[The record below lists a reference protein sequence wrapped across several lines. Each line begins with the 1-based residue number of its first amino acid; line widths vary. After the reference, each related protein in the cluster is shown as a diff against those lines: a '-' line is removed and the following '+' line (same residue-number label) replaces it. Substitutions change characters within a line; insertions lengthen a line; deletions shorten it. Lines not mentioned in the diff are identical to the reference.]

1 MLALL
6 LVSSRA
12 ALAGAMSHLD
22 SIGEH
27 LAECILCCMQPVAVC
42 RACTSCCCYKPRCSS
57 MQLLV
62 CPARQT
68 SSTKLPHHHL
78 KSDVENQASTA
89 GHIHPKQGWAM
100 PYAAGYFTVHH
111 GSSFHPDNNV

>member
-6 LVSSRA
+6 LVSKRA
-12 ALAGAMSHLD
+12 ALAGAVSHLD

-27 LAECILCCMQPVAVC
+27 LAECVLCCKQPIAVC
-42 RACTSCCCYKPRCSS
+42 RVCTSCRCYQRRCSS

-68 SSTKLPHHHL
+68 RSTKLLEHGL
-78 KSDVENQASTA
+78 KYNVET
-89 GHIHPKQGWAM
+89 
-100 PYAAGYFTVHH
+100 
-111 GSSFHPDNNV
+111 